1 MEKVQK
7 LLSDMS
13 DSQKEEIQRVTDEV
27 QRMKEVNLL
36 QSSEIQKLKEINEE
50 QNSEIKKMRGLISLH
65 ESILKELERG
75 SKREDHVMVSACEC
89 FLIKATLWLEIFFDI
104 LKLFSCFTF
113 QLLSTNGE
121 GHNEQDEMDPDEV

>member
-1 MEKVQK
+1 
-7 LLSDMS
+7 MS

-65 ESILKELERG
+65 ERILKELERG
-75 SKREDHVMVSACEC
+75 SKREDHVMVSAGVC
-89 FLIKATLWLEIFFDI
+89 FF
-104 LKLFSCFTF
+104 
-113 QLLSTNGE
+113 N
-121 GHNEQDEMDPDEV
+121 